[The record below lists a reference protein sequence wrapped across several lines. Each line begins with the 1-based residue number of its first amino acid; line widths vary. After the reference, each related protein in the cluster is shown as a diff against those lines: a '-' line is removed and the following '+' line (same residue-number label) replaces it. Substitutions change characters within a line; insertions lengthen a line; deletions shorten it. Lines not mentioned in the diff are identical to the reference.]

1 MNVNNQQNT
10 TTMKHLVVSFR
21 VADNGWV
28 FVSGFALHNAQFKG
42 QMLMAKLINLIF
54 QTLRTD

>member
-10 TTMKHLVVSFR
+10 TTMKHLVVSVR

-28 FVSGFALHNAQFKG
+28 YVLYA
-42 QMLMAKLINLIF
+42 
-54 QTLRTD
+54 